1 MNQDTLPEST
11 ETTLSSNE
19 EVKDSGYEYC
29 SNCGVKLAGMYC
41 HQCGQSSKSMIKFF
55 GEVVKELLDDTI
67 GYDSR
72 IKHSVFPLLFK
83 PGRITLDYIKGKRFY
98 YVLPFRL
105 YLITSLILILLVKA
119 AANTDD
125 LKFDNLVKVNGDQA
139 SSQELRDEIN
149 QELNQELG
157 EINKALNQ
165 KKKQQQVEKDKS
177 NSKSNEEAQ
186 VKQSIQNQP
195 EQPFKPDETA
205 ADEENSVKNQDLDQK
220 SNDRENA
227 DIEAKEQDDSNSL
240 NLKWNSETKR
250 LDGVDDLDESWFK
263 TFLEVINPK
272 IVKWREDPGPL
283 VDSFFEALPYM
294 MFLILPIFAIFLKVF
309 YAFSKRYY
317 IEHLVFLLHNHA
329 FMYMVMML
337 EIITEYIAEKLRL
350 LENGLASSVA
360 TGLEFLAGLLFYWMF
375 IYVLLAMKRFYHQ
388 GWVAT
393 IFKTI
398 LLAMI
403 YFIMIG
409 IGFMMT
415 LAYGAYQA

>member
-11 ETTLSSNE
+11 EVSTTSNE
-19 EVKDSGYEYC
+19 MQEDSGYEYC
-29 SNCGVKLAGMYC
+29 SNCGVQLAGMYC
-41 HQCGQSSKSMIKFF
+41 HKCGQSSKSMIKFF

-72 IKHSVFPLLFK
+72 IKHSILPLLFK

-125 LKFDNLVKVNGDQA
+125 LKFDNLVKVKGDQTA
-139 SSQELRDEIN
+139 SQELQDEIN
-149 QELNQELG
+149 QELNLELG
-157 EINKALNQ
+157 ELNKTLNQ
-165 KKKQQQVEKDKS
+165 KKKSRPNEQALVQQQS
-177 NSKSNEEAQ
+177 NSEEQQ
-186 VKQSIQNQP
+186 VPENDSDNQQDSGQNIK
-195 EQPFKPDETA
+195 EQNIKEQ
-205 ADEENSVKNQDLDQK
+205 NV
-220 SNDRENA
+220 
-227 DIEAKEQDDSNSL
+227 KEQDVKEQDVKEQGDSDSI
-240 NLKWNSETKR
+240 NLDWNSETLQ
-250 LDGVDDLDESWFK
+250 LDGIENIEESWFK

-272 IVKWREDPGPL
+272 IKNWKEDPGPL

-337 EIITEYIAEKLRL
+337 EIITEYVADKLRVL
-350 LENGLASSVA
+350 DNSFASSIA

-388 GWVAT
+388 GWAVT
-393 IFKTI
+393 IFKTM
-398 LLAMI
+398 LLAFI

>member
-11 ETTLSSNE
+11 EVSTTSNE
-19 EVKDSGYEYC
+19 MQEDSGYEYC
-29 SNCGVKLAGMYC
+29 SNCGIQLAGMYC
-41 HQCGQSSKSMIKFF
+41 HKCGQSSKSMIKFF

-72 IKHSVFPLLFK
+72 IKHSILPLLFK

-125 LKFDNLVKVNGDQA
+125 LKFDNLVKVKGDQTA
-139 SSQELRDEIN
+139 SQELQDEIN
-149 QELNQELG
+149 QELNLELG
-157 EINKALNQ
+157 ELNKALNQ
-165 KKKQQQVEKDKS
+165 KKKSRLNEQPLVQQQS
-177 NSKSNEEAQ
+177 NSEEQQELENDSDNQQ
-186 VKQSIQNQP
+186 VS
-195 EQPFKPDETA
+195 
-205 ADEENSVKNQDLDQK
+205 DQ
-220 SNDRENA
+220 
-227 DIEAKEQDDSNSL
+227 DIEEQNIKEQDDSDSI
-240 NLKWNSETKR
+240 NLDWNSETLQ
-250 LDGVDDLDESWFK
+250 LDGIEDIEESWFK

-272 IVKWREDPGPL
+272 LKNWKEDPGPL

-337 EIITEYIAEKLRL
+337 DLITEYAADKLRVL
-350 LENGLASSVA
+350 DNSFASSIA

-388 GWVAT
+388 GWAAT

-398 LLAMI
+398 LLAFI

>member
-1 MNQDTLPEST
+1 MNQNTLPEST
-11 ETTLSSNE
+11 EPLLSSNE
-19 EVKDSGYEYC
+19 VQKDSGYEYC

-41 HQCGQSSKSMIKFF
+41 HKCGQSSKSMIKFF
-55 GEVVKELLDDTI
+55 GEVVKELLEDTI

-72 IKHSVFPLLFK
+72 IKHSILPLLFK

-105 YLITSLILILLVKA
+105 YLITSLILILLVKG
-119 AANTDD
+119 AANPDD
-125 LKFDNLVKVNGDQA
+125 LKFDNLVKVNGDQTA
-139 SSQELRDEIN
+139 SQELQDEIN

-165 KKKQQQVEKDKS
+165 KKKSQKEKQATLEDDS
-177 NSKSNEEAQ
+177 SSR
-186 VKQSIQNQP
+186 P
-195 EQPFKPDETA
+195 
-205 ADEENSVKNQDLDQK
+205 NQDAISFQEIV
-220 SNDRENA
+220 DRSVPDSKEDSEKN
-227 DIEAKEQDDSNSL
+227 ISEQDDSDSL
-240 NLKWNSETKR
+240 NLKWNSETKQ
-250 LDGVDDLDESWFK
+250 LDGVEDLDESWFK

-272 IVKWREDPGPL
+272 LIKWKEDPGPL
-283 VDSFFEALPYM
+283 IDSFFEALPYM
-294 MFLILPIFAIFLKVF
+294 MFLILPIFAIFLKGF
-309 YAFSKRYY
+309 YVFSKRYY

-329 FMYMVMML
+329 FLYMVMML
-337 EIITEYIAEKLRL
+337 EIITEYAADRLRVL
-350 LENGLASSVA
+350 DNSFASSIA
-360 TGLEFLAGLLFYWMF
+360 SGLEFLAGLLFYWMF

-388 GWVAT
+388 GWVVT

-398 LLAMI
+398 LLAFI

>member
-11 ETTLSSNE
+11 EVSTTSNE
-19 EVKDSGYEYC
+19 MQEDSGYEYC
-29 SNCGVKLAGMYC
+29 SNCGIQLAGMYC
-41 HQCGQSSKSMIKFF
+41 HKCGQSSKSMIKFF

-72 IKHSVFPLLFK
+72 IKHSILPLLFK

-125 LKFDNLVKVNGDQA
+125 LKFDNLVKVKGDQTA
-139 SSQELRDEIN
+139 SQELQDEIN
-149 QELNQELG
+149 QELNLELG
-157 EINKALNQ
+157 ELNKALNQ
-165 KKKQQQVEKDKS
+165 KKKSRPNEQALVQQQS
-177 NSKSNEEAQ
+177 NSEEQQELENDSDNQQ
-186 VKQSIQNQP
+186 VS
-195 EQPFKPDETA
+195 
-205 ADEENSVKNQDLDQK
+205 DQ
-220 SNDRENA
+220 
-227 DIEAKEQDDSNSL
+227 DIEEQNIKEQDIKEQDDSDSI
-240 NLKWNSETKR
+240 NLDWNSETLQ
-250 LDGVDDLDESWFK
+250 LDGIEDIEESWFK

-272 IVKWREDPGPL
+272 LKNWKEDPGPL

-337 EIITEYIAEKLRL
+337 DLITEYAADKLRVL
-350 LENGLASSVA
+350 DNSFASSIA

-388 GWVAT
+388 GWAAT

-398 LLAMI
+398 LLAFI

>member
-11 ETTLSSNE
+11 EVSTTSNE
-19 EVKDSGYEYC
+19 MQEDSGYEYC
-29 SNCGVKLAGMYC
+29 SNCGIQLAGMYC
-41 HQCGQSSKSMIKFF
+41 HKCGQSSKSMIKFF

-72 IKHSVFPLLFK
+72 IKHSILPLLFK

-125 LKFDNLVKVNGDQA
+125 LKFDNLVKVKGDQTA
-139 SSQELRDEIN
+139 SQELQDEIN
-149 QELNQELG
+149 QELNLELG
-157 EINKALNQ
+157 ELNKALNQ
-165 KKKQQQVEKDKS
+165 KKKSRPNEQALVQQQS
-177 NSKSNEEAQ
+177 NSEEQQELENESDNQQ
-186 VKQSIQNQP
+186 VS
-195 EQPFKPDETA
+195 
-205 ADEENSVKNQDLDQK
+205 DQ
-220 SNDRENA
+220 
-227 DIEAKEQDDSNSL
+227 DIEEQNIKEQDIKEQDDSDSI
-240 NLKWNSETKR
+240 NLDWNSETLQ
-250 LDGVDDLDESWFK
+250 LDGIEDIEESWFK

-272 IVKWREDPGPL
+272 LKNWKEDPGPL

-337 EIITEYIAEKLRL
+337 DLITEYAADKLRVL
-350 LENGLASSVA
+350 DNSFASSIA

-388 GWVAT
+388 GWAAT

-398 LLAMI
+398 LLAFI

>member
-11 ETTLSSNE
+11 QVSTTSNE
-19 EVKDSGYEYC
+19 MQEDSGYEYC
-29 SNCGVKLAGMYC
+29 SNCGVQLAGMYC
-41 HQCGQSSKSMIKFF
+41 HKCGQSSKSMIKFF

-72 IKHSVFPLLFK
+72 IKHSILPLLFK

-125 LKFDNLVKVNGDQA
+125 LKFDNLVKVKGDQTA
-139 SSQELRDEIN
+139 SQELQDEIN
-149 QELNQELG
+149 QELNLELG
-157 EINKALNQ
+157 ELNKALNQ
-165 KKKQQQVEKDKS
+165 KKKSRPNEQALVQQQS
-177 NSKSNEEAQ
+177 NSEEQQELENDSDNQQ
-186 VKQSIQNQP
+186 VS
-195 EQPFKPDETA
+195 
-205 ADEENSVKNQDLDQK
+205 DQ
-220 SNDRENA
+220 
-227 DIEAKEQDDSNSL
+227 DIEEQNIKEQDIKEQDDSDSI
-240 NLKWNSETKR
+240 NLDWNSETLQ
-250 LDGVDDLDESWFK
+250 LDGIEDIEESWFK

-272 IVKWREDPGPL
+272 LKNWKEDPGPL
-283 VDSFFEALPYM
+283 IDSFFEALPYM

-337 EIITEYIAEKLRL
+337 DLITEYVADKLRVL
-350 LENGLASSVA
+350 DNSFASSIA

-388 GWVAT
+388 GWAVT
-393 IFKTI
+393 IFKTM
-398 LLAMI
+398 LLAFI

>member
-11 ETTLSSNE
+11 EVSTTSNE
-19 EVKDSGYEYC
+19 MQEDSGYEYC
-29 SNCGVKLAGMYC
+29 SNCGIQLAGMYC
-41 HQCGQSSKSMIKFF
+41 HKCGQSSKSMIKFF

-72 IKHSVFPLLFK
+72 IKHSILPLLFK

-125 LKFDNLVKVNGDQA
+125 LKFDNLVKVKGDQTA
-139 SSQELRDEIN
+139 SQELQDEIN
-149 QELNQELG
+149 QELNLELG
-157 EINKALNQ
+157 ELNKALNQ
-165 KKKQQQVEKDKS
+165 KKKSRPNEQALVQQQS
-177 NSKSNEEAQ
+177 NSEEQQELENDSDNQQ
-186 VKQSIQNQP
+186 VSDQYIEEQNIK
-195 EQPFKPDETA
+195 EQDIKE
-205 ADEENSVKNQDLDQK
+205 QD
-220 SNDRENA
+220 
-227 DIEAKEQDDSNSL
+227 IKEQDDSDSI
-240 NLKWNSETKR
+240 NLDWNSETLQ
-250 LDGVDDLDESWFK
+250 LDGIEDIEESWFK

-272 IVKWREDPGPL
+272 LKNWKEDPGPL

-337 EIITEYIAEKLRL
+337 DLITEYAADKLRVL
-350 LENGLASSVA
+350 DNSFASSIA

-388 GWVAT
+388 GWAAT

-398 LLAMI
+398 LLAFI